1 VVDFWRVDAVEPDRL
16 IRLQAEMKLPGR
28 AWLQFQFTPHGGGTL
43 LRTTAIFE
51 PLGLLGEIYWSALYP
66 AHAFIFNGMH
76 RAIANLAELGPG
88 TLPPTIT

>member
-1 VVDFWRVDAVEPDRL
+1 MKKRYYDLHWR
-16 IRLQAEMKLPGR
+16 AEMKMPGR